1 MNTFP
6 PMAPAPNPEIS
17 DTPRKRTFSAE
28 EKHRILQE
36 AENCTQPGQISA
48 LLRREGIY
56 SSYLT
61 TWRRTLLTQGTQA
74 LTPEKP
80 GRKYPLAH
88 PHLPPTLP
96 SRDVGAWRLSCHTQR
111 KPTSQEL
118 NTGPTSLRN
127 LNAHSSVLKRFQR
140 KTISSLEHFIGGG
153 GD

>member
-61 TWRRTLLTQGTQA
+61 TWRRTLLTQGTQG

-80 GRKYPLAH
+80 GRKAIPE
-88 PHLPPTLP
+88 TE
-96 SRDVGAWRLSCHTQR
+96 REVERLQQ
-111 KPTSQEL
+111 K
-118 NTGPTSLRN
+118 
-127 LNAHSSVLKRFQR
+127 VL
-140 KTISSLEHFIGGG
+140 SLEEKLHRANLIIDAQKKVSSILAEGLQTLSNPQR
-153 GD
+153 